1 MSRFLYVWELGTN
14 LGHVGGFE
22 PFASVLATGGHDV
35 ILAVRETEPCAR
47 LLGGRFKWLQAPVV
61 SERQIRGSPLN
72 YADILLRF
80 GYDDPI
86 RLRGLLVAWQEM
98 MRSVQ
103 PELVLA
109 DHAPTAILAARTLEL
124 PVMLLGTGFCCP
136 PQRDPLP
143 GMRPWEL
150 VADDILAKRDA
161 IALSTINT
169 VLDCLKTE
177 RLERLSD
184 LFDVEENAILTLP
197 ELDHYPNR
205 GLARYWGSIHSFSG
219 TRSRHPWPPGEGKR
233 LFGYL
238 RIEHPHF
245 RQVLQAVGSAG
256 SPAIMYVPNWSFEE
270 PVPPNV
276 LVIIEPTDMQVMTA
290 EADLAI
296 VHGGT
301 TTTAFLMAGKPVL
314 CLPTQLEQYLLG
326 LRIASLG
333 TGLLINPEHHNPDIV
348 GALARM
354 LGDDSFALNAKAFAN
369 KYAFLDQATVI
380 KNIAK
385 RAEEIVS
392 GTRRMRSKW
401 PV

>member
-14 LGHVGGFE
+14 LGHVGRFE
-22 PFASVLATGGHDV
+22 PLAKVLGAGGHDV

-61 SERQIRGSPLN
+61 SERQILGSPLN

-80 GYDDPI
+80 GYDDPT
-86 RLRGLLVAWQEM
+86 RLRGILVAWQEM

-109 DHAPTAILAARTLEL
+109 DHAPTAILAARTLVL
-124 PVMLLGTGFCCP
+124 PVMLLGTGFFCP
-136 PQRDPLP
+136 PQRDPFP
-143 GMRPWEL
+143 GLRPWEL

-169 VLDCLKTE
+169 VLDYLKSA
-177 RLERLSD
+177 RLDRLSD
-184 LFDVEENAILTLP
+184 LFDVEENAIVTLP

-219 TRSRHPWPPGEGKR
+219 TSSRHPWPPGHGKR
-233 LFGYL
+233 LFAYL

-245 RQVLQAVGSAG
+245 RKVLQAVASAG

-270 PVPPNV
+270 ALPPNV
-276 LVIIEPTDMQVMTA
+276 LVIAEPTDMQVVTA

-296 VHGGT
+296 VYGGT
-301 TTTAFLMAGKPVL
+301 TTNAFLMAGKPVL
-314 CLPTQLEQYLLG
+314 CLPTHLEQFLLA

-333 TGLLINPEHHNPDIV
+333 TGLLISPEHHNPDIA
-348 GALARM
+348 GAFARM
-354 LGDDSFALNAKAFAN
+354 LRDDNFALNARAFAS

-380 KNIAK
+380 KNIAN

-392 GTRRMRSKW
+392 GTRRTR
-401 PV
+401 